1 MESSG
6 NEHLG
11 LNMKVYRDLVDK
23 EKNEIGKKTHSR
35 REEREEN
42 WGIFNKN
49 LASIINDK
57 HRDKERVSSLVYEE
71 LYKQSEI
78 NKDLFEKGIGEP
90 TKQETRVEFNP
101 SSSNDHYV
109 SSEDFQPQTSM
120 ASEKS
125 FDDSFDESQEYDRNK
140 YENINVQQ
148 AIANARNEKPPNALK
163 VEEVRLEG
171 REGREKGREEEKAR
185 PIEVRS
191 IEKEWMNNEIM
202 RKSDRT
208 VNSYLN
214 CDL

>member
-1 MESSG
+1 
-6 NEHLG
+6 
-11 LNMKVYRDLVDK
+11 
-23 EKNEIGKKTHSR
+23 
-35 REEREEN
+35 
-42 WGIFNKN
+42 
-49 LASIINDK
+49 
-57 HRDKERVSSLVYEE
+57 
-71 LYKQSEI
+71 
-78 NKDLFEKGIGEP
+78 
-90 TKQETRVEFNP
+90 
-101 SSSNDHYV
+101 
-109 SSEDFQPQTSM
+109 M

-148 AIANARNEKPPNALK
+148 AIANARIEKPPNALK

-171 REGREKGREEEKAR
+171 REGREKRQEEEKAR